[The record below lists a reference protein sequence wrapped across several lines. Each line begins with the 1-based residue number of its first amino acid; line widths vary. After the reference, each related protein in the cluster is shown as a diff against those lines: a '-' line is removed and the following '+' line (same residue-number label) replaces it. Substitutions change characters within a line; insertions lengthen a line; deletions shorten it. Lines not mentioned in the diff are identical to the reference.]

1 MMRTRNN
8 YNLFPVPLQWDW
20 KYTAVKLRF
29 HCYAFQNEIIKK
41 IVNNPKAI
49 DDYFGDPPGV
59 RTQDP
64 ILKRDVLYRLS

>member
-1 MMRTRNN
+1 MG
-8 YNLFPVPLQWDW
+8 LEIHCSEIEIPL
-20 KYTAVKLRF
+20 LS
-29 HCYAFQNEIIKK
+29 FQNEIIKK